1 MTRLW
6 LTRRKALAVLLGAP
20 LLARAAPATG
30 VDVAAMR
37 AAATFAMHFP

>member
-6 LTRRKALAVLLGAP
+6 LTRRKALAALLGAP
-20 LLARAAPATG
+20 LLARLTPPAG

>member
-1 MTRLW
+1 MSRLW
-6 LTRRKALAVLLGAP
+6 LTRRKTLAALLGVP
-20 LLARAAPATG
+20 LLARVAPAAG